1 MNPLPLASVS
11 DYQLHLKPKV
21 AALLQAVGL
30 DKDYFRGEGDYLWY
44 VGSDGRERQVLD
56 LVGGFGSTILGH
68 NHPTTECKQKLW
80 IRLHSRS

>member
-1 MNPLPLASVS
+1 MNSLPLPSES
-11 DYQLHLKPKV
+11 DYQSHLKPKV
-21 AALLQAVGL
+21 ASLLQAVRL
-30 DKDYFRGEGDYLWY
+30 DKDFHKGEGDYLWY
-44 VGSDGRERQVLD
+44 WDANGCERQVLD